1 MKSLR
6 QYIAEAD
13 DDYDMRRNPID
24 SHYSQPADESNAIA
38 QLSKLPQPVTING
51 GSYGY
56 SVDVTKQPLQFV
68 ASDGSVVS
76 KAKTLRD
83 IADWMDDPT
92 PWISFLDGEED
103 LRYLI
108 QDRLVRPNKARDT
121 PWSDQEEHEMRNYY
135 GESVNDLRRLSGLN
149 EAEEE
154 PHDSSSPI
162 SGAEADS
169 KPNPANTENGN
180 RELNIDD
187 PVVIKGKV
195 NFAGETGKVV
205 DFGAEK
211 RFIVVQL
218 YKHGK
223 HSFHTSDVAFN
234 DYEGSEDEE
243 LDNMRR
249 LAGYR

>member
-6 QYIAEAD
+6 
-13 DDYDMRRNPID
+13 DYLPEGFEEDPRRNPID
-24 SHYSQPADESNAIA
+24 SHYSQPSDESEAIA
-38 QLSKLPQPVTING
+38 ELSKLPQPITING
-51 GSYGY
+51 GGYGY
-56 SVDVTKQPLQFV
+56 SVDVTKQPLVFT
-68 ASDGSVVS
+68 ASDGAVVDR
-76 KAKTLRD
+76 AKTLRD
-83 IADWMDDPT
+83 IADWMDEPT
-92 PWISFLDGEED
+92 PWINFLDGEED

-108 QDRLVRPNKARDT
+108 QDGLVRPNKSRDT

-135 GESVNDLRRLSGLN
+135 GESINDLRRLSGLN

-169 KPNPANTENGN
+169 KPDPAETRDGN
-180 RELNIDD
+180 RELNIGD

-195 NFAGETGKVV
+195 NFSGCTGDVV
-205 DFGAEK
+205 DFGQEK
-211 RFIVVQL
+211 RFIVVNL
-218 YKHGK
+218 YNHGK
-223 HSFHTSDVAFN
+223 HSFQASDVAFN
-234 DYEGSEDEE
+234 DYAGSEEEE